1 MAREILKFIK
11 VEKNY
16 AEKQVLKGIDFSIA
30 AGEFFAFVGANGQ
43 GKTTLM
49 KGMLDFIQMDGGDI
63 EIFGHSH
70 RLTEARKPLA
80 YLPERFNPPYFLTGR
95 GFLQYMLQLHQRPY
109 HEAAVLSV
117 LKNLDLDPAALD
129 GSVRSYSKGMTQK
142 LGLAGCFLSEKPLLL
157 LDEPM
162 SGLDPK
168 ARVLLKRQLLR
179 MKEAGCSLFFSTHL
193 LADVEELCDRLAI
206 LHNGQLRF
214 IGSPQACR
222 ESFPGQTLEESFIRC
237 IDGELEASELQ

>member
-1 MAREILKFIK
+1 MSQEILKFTK
-11 VEKNY
+11 VEKKY
-16 AEKQVLKGIDFSIA
+16 TGKVVLGGIDLSVA

-49 KGMLDFIQMDGGDI
+49 KGMLDFIEMDGGEI
-63 EIFGHSH
+63 EILGKSH
-70 RLTEARKPLA
+70 RLTASRESLA

-95 GFLQYMLQLHQRPY
+95 EFLQYILKLHQRPY
-109 HEAAVLSV
+109 QEAAVLTMM
-117 LKNLDLDPAALD
+117 NHLDFDPMALD
-129 GSVRSYSKGMTQK
+129 RSVRSYSKGMTQK
-142 LGLAGCFLSEKPLLL
+142 LGLAGCFLSEKPLML

-193 LADVEELCDRLAI
+193 LADVEELCDRMAI

-214 IGSPQACR
+214 IGSPKSCR
-222 ESFPGQTLEESFIRC
+222 KQFPGQTLEESFINC
-237 IDGELEASELQ
+237 IDAES

>member
-1 MAREILKFIK
+1 MAQEILKFNNVIK
-11 VEKNY
+11 NF
-16 AEKQVLKGIDFSIA
+16 AEKKVLQGIDLSVE

-49 KGMLDFIQMDGGDI
+49 KGMLDFIQMDSGEID
-63 EIFGHSH
+63 IFGQSH
-70 RLTEARKPLA
+70 LLTSARGSLA

-95 GFLQYMLQLHQRPY
+95 GFLQYIMKLHQRAY
-109 HEAAVLSV
+109 DEEAVLTMFSH
-117 LKNLDLDPAALD
+117 LDLDPAAL
-129 GSVRSYSKGMTQK
+129 GNSVKSYSKGMTQK

-179 MKEAGCSLFFSTHL
+179 MKENGYSLFFSTHL
-193 LADVEELCDRLAI
+193 LADVEELCDRMAI
-206 LHNGQLRF
+206 LHNGHLRF
-214 IGSPQACR
+214 VGSPKDCR
-222 ESFPGQTLEESFIRC
+222 DQFGGKSLEESFINC
-237 IDGELEASELQ
+237 IES

>member
-1 MAREILKFIK
+1 MTEEILKF
-11 VEKNY
+11 
-16 AEKQVLKGIDFSIA
+16 KQVTKNFADKKVLQGIDLSVE

-49 KGMLDFIQMDGGDI
+49 KGMLDFIKMDGGEID
-63 EIFGHSH
+63 IFGKSH
-70 RLTEARKPLA
+70 LLTSARGSIS

-95 GFLQYMLQLHQRPY
+95 GFLQYIMKLHQCAY
-109 HEAAVLSV
+109 DEDAVLSMFSH
-117 LKNLDLDPAALD
+117 LDLDPAAL
-129 GSVRSYSKGMTQK
+129 GSSVKSYSKGMTQK

-179 MKEAGCSLFFSTHL
+179 MKENGSSLFFSTHL
-193 LADVEELCDRLAI
+193 LADVEELCDRMAI
-206 LHNGQLRF
+206 LHDGHLRF
-214 IGSPQACR
+214 VGSPKACR
-222 ESFPGQTLEESFIRC
+222 DRFGGKSLEESFINC
-237 IDGELEASELQ
+237 IES